1 MFAVLCI
8 VLIATLPC
16 VPDMEQPER
25 LAYYTLALGNITPSE
40 SFKGAAF
47 VIEPRRNDSKSN
59 SLLSD
64 SINSSPPRQSLYP
77 REIQ

>member
-1 MFAVLCI
+1 MFTVLCI

-25 LAYYTLALGNITPSE
+25 LAYCTLALGNITPSE

-47 VIEPRRNDSKSN
+47 VIEPRRKLFQVQFVVIGFHQQFTASSV
-59 SLLSD
+59 SL
-64 SINSSPPRQSLYP
+64 PT
-77 REIQ
+77 